1 MDFNF
6 LVRVTRGD
14 PLRLSAAIEKLV
26 RQTDRDLRLNATA
39 SWSTVIDR
47 TVVTERIMAGLG
59 GFFGLLALI
68 IAGVGIFGV
77 MAFRV
82 SRRANEI
89 GVRMALGASRA
100 GILSVVLREVL
111 AMLIAGCVAGT
122 FIALCMTRLTRAL
135 LFETSPA
142 DPIVFSTAAI
152 LLIIAGLLAGWIP
165 ASRAARVDPMVALR
179 CE

>member
-1 MDFNF
+1 
-6 LVRVTRGD
+6 VRVTRGD
-14 PLRLSAAIEKLV
+14 PLGFSAAIEKLV
-26 RQTDRDLRLNATA
+26 RQADRDLRLNAIA

-47 TVVTERIMAGLG
+47 TIVTERIMAGIG
-59 GFFGLLALI
+59 GFFGVLAII
-68 IAGVGIFGV
+68 IAGIGIFGV

-100 GILSVVLREVL
+100 GILTLVLREAL
-111 AMLIAGCVAGT
+111 AMLLAGCITGT
-122 FIALCMTRLTRAL
+122 FIALCTTRLARAL

-142 DPIVFSTAAI
+142 DPRVFGAAVI
-152 LLIIAGLLAGWIP
+152 LMMFAGLFAAWIP
-165 ASRAARVDPMVALR
+165 ASRALRVDPMIALR